1 MKCRSFFP
9 GALLIVLAGCSA
21 IGVPATSDPRE
32 KLQQAIGLLRIDR
45 PLPADTLIRE
55 AIDIYQQRGD
65 QDGLA
70 EAYRQYALFLLS
82 PAVTHSD
89 YAFVQYGFTDKTIS
103 FKTRY
108 AKSVEYFEKAEA
120 LYQSIGGT
128 ERASDLS
135 NIYLNKSDAQ
145 YLNGQ
150 TSEACASLERSR
162 AFNHEFMA
170 THPGADVQV
179 PKEFGS
185 FDNGIDKFKK
195 QIGCI

>member
-1 MKCRSFFP
+1 MVCPRRRICARSFNKRSDFY
-9 GALLIVLAGCSA
+9 GSIVPCRQ
-21 IGVPATSDPRE
+21 IGSFVKRS
-32 KLQQAIGLLRIDR
+32 
-45 PLPADTLIRE
+45 
-55 AIDIYQQRGD
+55 IYQQRGD

-128 ERASDLS
+128 ERA
-135 NIYLNKSDAQ
+135 
-145 YLNGQ
+145 
-150 TSEACASLERSR
+150 
-162 AFNHEFMA
+162 
-170 THPGADVQV
+170 
-179 PKEFGS
+179 
-185 FDNGIDKFKK
+185 
-195 QIGCI
+195 